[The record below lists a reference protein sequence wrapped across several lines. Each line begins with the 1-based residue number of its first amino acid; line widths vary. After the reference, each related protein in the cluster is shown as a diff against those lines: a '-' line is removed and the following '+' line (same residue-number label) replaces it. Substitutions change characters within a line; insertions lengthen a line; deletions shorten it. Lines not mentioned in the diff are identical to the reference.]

1 METTKVGI
9 REFRADLAEYIA
21 SSTPV
26 AVTRHGQT
34 VGYFIPTHG
43 QLEADIV
50 ALKKA
55 SISLDKLLEAQGLD
69 IESVVADFKAARRRA
84 STPDKKLKTKAL

>member
-1 METTKVGI
+1 METIKVGI

-34 VGYFIPTHG
+34 VGYFIPAHG
-43 QLEADIV
+43 QVEAHL
-50 ALKKA
+50 AAMKKA
-55 SISLDKLLEAQGLD
+55 SETLDKLLSDQGVD
-69 IESVVADFKAARRRA
+69 AEDVVSEFKAARRA
-84 STPDKKLKTKAL
+84 SAGKGKAGAKPA